1 MITKVRHL
9 VESPFPARGDAA
21 AHIPEELNFVKSGQM
36 LANCLTKKG
45 ASSKSLMAVLRN
57 GEMRDFK

>member
-1 MITKVRHL
+1 MCK
-9 VESPFPARGDAA
+9 ESLETEE
-21 AHIPEELNFVKSGQM
+21 IEELNFVKSGQM